1 MGVVTHAHAC
11 AILLASTN
19 TVSVNT
25 YTHVIWKYYRLWV
38 SEWVF
43 IAVWELL
50 VVACLACSSRS
61 PWLAKVPQD
70 IQSDLHERWRST
82 VCGDSPQIHHRGWLE
97 EKNVNAVL
105 INQMHGGVILNT
117 PTHHKRSFWQQ
128 LLWPSL
134 VPPHVRPS
142 HKRRNGW
149 GYRPATKYTCSK
161 IITVRTF
168 IHSIKSSHSINI
180 LGNPDELT
188 LTILWLLLILYYY
201 TNILGCSYCGVLIK

>member
-70 IQSDLHERWRST
+70 IQSGLHERWWST
-82 VCGDSPQIHHRGWLE
+82 GCGDSLQIHHRGWLE
-97 EKNVNAVL
+97 EKKQTTNTTQVSMQKLMMIDNPTS
-105 INQMHGGVILNT
+105 MHTGRY
-117 PTHHKRSFWQQ
+117 THIHNSVSNHYNQQ
-128 LLWPSL
+128 LRFAL
-134 VPPHVRPS
+134 
-142 HKRRNGW
+142 
-149 GYRPATKYTCSK
+149 
-161 IITVRTF
+161 
-168 IHSIKSSHSINI
+168 
-180 LGNPDELT
+180 LGHCT
-188 LTILWLLLILYYY
+188 HQI
-201 TNILGCSYCGVLIK
+201 